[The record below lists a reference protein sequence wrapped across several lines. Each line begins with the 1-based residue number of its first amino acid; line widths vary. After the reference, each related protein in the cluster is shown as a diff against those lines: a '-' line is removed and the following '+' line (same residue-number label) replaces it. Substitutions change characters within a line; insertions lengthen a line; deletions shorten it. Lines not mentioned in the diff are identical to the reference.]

1 MINTRF
7 ELYKLRRELKR
18 NGKEY
23 VFYRNLDNE
32 YGEPVED
39 RVPVLKIKALYH
51 ETNAYKYT
59 FTNDG
64 TTTITEKKPM
74 LLCALQD
81 VNGSDLKLG
90 DYIELVDNVYGDV
103 KRLTFS
109 GVTDIQDFG
118 IIADISLE
126 VFSDGKE
133 SYPVF

>member
-7 ELYKLRRELKR
+7 ELYKLRRELAR

-23 VFYRNLDNE
+23 VFYRDLDNE
-32 YGEPVED
+32 FGEPVED
-39 RVPVLKIKALYH
+39 RVEILRITALYH
-51 ETNAYKYT
+51 ETSSYKFT

-90 DYIELVDNVYGDV
+90 DYTEIVDNVYGDV

-118 IIADISLE
+118 VIADISLE
-126 VFSDGKE
+126 VFSDGRE
-133 SYPVF
+133 S

>member
-18 NGKEY
+18 NGREY
-23 VFYRNLDNE
+23 IFYRNLDNE

-39 RVPVLKIKALYH
+39 RVEILRIKALYH
-51 ETNAYKYT
+51 ETSAYKTTY
-59 FTNDG
+59 TNDG
-64 TTTITEKKPM
+64 TTITSEKKPM

-81 VNGSDLKLG
+81 VNGSDIKLG

-109 GVTDIQDFG
+109 GVTDVQDFG
-118 IIADISLE
+118 VIADISLE
-126 VFSDGKE
+126 VFSDARE
-133 SYPVF
+133 S

>member
-18 NGKEY
+18 NGREY

-39 RVPVLKIKALYH
+39 RVEILRIKALYH
-51 ETNAYKYT
+51 ETSAYKTTY
-59 FTNDG
+59 TNDG
-64 TTTITEKKPM
+64 TTITSEKKPM

-81 VNGSDLKLG
+81 VNGSDIKLG

-109 GVTDIQDFG
+109 GVTDVQDFG
-118 IIADISLE
+118 VIADISLE
-126 VFSDGKE
+126 VFSDARE
-133 SYPVF
+133 S

>member
-7 ELYKLRRELKR
+7 ELYKLRRELAR

-23 VFYRNLDNE
+23 VFYRDLDNE

-39 RVPVLKIKALYH
+39 RVEILRITALYH
-51 ETNAYKYT
+51 ESSAYKYT

-90 DYIELVDNVYGDV
+90 DYTEIIDNVYGDV

-118 IIADISLE
+118 VIADISLE
-126 VFSDGKE
+126 VFSDGRE
-133 SYPVF
+133 S

>member
-39 RVPVLKIKALYH
+39 RVEILRVKALYH
-51 ETNAYKYT
+51 ETSAYKTT

-64 TTTITEKKPM
+64 TTITSEKKPM

-81 VNGSDLKLG
+81 VNGSDIKLG
-90 DYIELVDNVYGDV
+90 DYIEIVDNVYGDV

-109 GVTDIQDFG
+109 GVTDVQDFG
-118 IIADISLE
+118 VIADISLE
-126 VFSDGKE
+126 VFSDARE
-133 SYPVF
+133 S